1 MLGLDSDGQA
11 RLAYLV
17 LLLLVIGGSMI
28 FSGHRQLN
36 RGLQHLGIWGLIFV
50 GAVAAYG
57 LRDQLSLTLRSA
69 TPAAQSQPGQVTL
82 TRAFD
87 GHFYATLRVDGV
99 DVDFAVDTG
108 ASGIVLSRSDAERI
122 GLDVDELR
130 YFGNAQT
137 ANGPVQTAPVRL
149 GRTEFGPFVDTNLLA
164 EVNGGALDISLLGM
178 RYLSLFTRIEIEED
192 QMVLSRE

>member
-1 MLGLDSDGQA
+1 MLDLDSDGQA

-17 LLLLVIGGSMI
+17 LLLLVIGGSII

-36 RGLQHLGIWGLIFV
+36 RSLQHLGIWGLIFV

-57 LRDQLSLTLRSA
+57 LRDQLSLTLRSSA
-69 TPAAQSQPGQVTL
+69 PAIQSQPGQVTL
-82 TRAFD
+82 GRAYD
-87 GHFYATLRVDGV
+87 GHFYATLRIDGV

-108 ASGIVLSRSDAERI
+108 ATGIVLSRRDAERI
-122 GLDVDELR
+122 GLDVDKLR

-149 GRTEFGPFVDTNLLA
+149 NRTELGPFVDTNLLA

-178 RYLSLFTRIEIEED
+178 RYLSLFSHIEIKEN
-192 QMVLSRE
+192 QMVLSRD